1 MNVGGRKKRKNR
13 SAMAKTR
20 VVLVRG
26 INQMVSRVRIVGC
39 PILELRRDFK
49 NLVTSS
55 EEQYRLF
62 SFSKVCISP
71 ELVTK
76 FKNPLELKDRQLQ
89 PIT

>member
-1 MNVGGRKKRKNR
+1 LEGEKKKKKLFGCGENQGGFG
-13 SAMAKTR
+13 SM
-20 VVLVRG
+20 G
-26 INQMVSRVRIVGC
+26 VGC

-49 NLVTSS
+49 ILVTSS

-76 FKNPLELKDRQLQ
+76 FKNPLELKTRQLQ